1 MMTPCLEGLRVLT
14 LAEQYPGPYAT
25 LLLADLGAD
34 VIIVER
40 PNGGDPSRMSPTFHA
55 ALNRNKRSVALDLK
69 VDEDK
74 ASLTALIKTADVF
87 LESYRPGTM
96 ARLGFGYRDVSAINP
111 RIIYASITGYGQ
123 SGPYRD
129 RPAHDLSYQAV
140 AGLLAQQAASGSTA
154 RSEGLAV
161 GDLSSGMFAVVGI
174 LAALVQRTRTNEGQH
189 VDVSMTDGLVSWM
202 SIQLGQLM
210 NGGQNLPLIS
220 EPAYGLFKTSDSKV
234 LSLSIAY
241 EDWFWA
247 ALCEAVGLPAD
258 ARLTRSE
265 RAADQQALR
274 ERLAEII
281 ATDTRANWAQRFDKA
296 GVPWGPVHDLEEVV
310 GNEHFVARE
319 MFTTLQT
326 KSGERFYVSQP
337 IVFDGVRPGPTRDVP
352 RLGEHNSELLQADGS
367 PHQIKTS

>member
-1 MMTPCLEGLRVLT
+1 MTPCLAGLRVLT

-40 PNGGDPSRMSPTFHA
+40 PNGGDPARMSPTFHA

-69 VDEDK
+69 AEEDK
-74 ASLTALIKTADVF
+74 ASLRALVKTTDVF
-87 LESYRPGTM
+87 MEGYRPGTM
-96 ARLGFGYRDVSAINP
+96 DRLGFGYRDVSAINP
-111 RIIYASITGYGQ
+111 RIVYASITGYGQ

-154 RSEGLAV
+154 RPEGPAI
-161 GDLSSGMFAVVGI
+161 GDLSSGMFAVIGI
-174 LAALVQRTRTNEGQH
+174 LSALLQRTRTNEGQH

-210 NGGQNLPLIS
+210 NGGQSLPLVS
-220 EPAYGLFKTSDSKV
+220 EPAYGLFKTSDSKL

-247 ALCEAVGLPAD
+247 ALCEAVGLAAQ

-265 RAADQQALR
+265 RAADCLALR

-296 GVPWGPVHDLEEVV
+296 GVPWGPAHGLEEVV
-310 GNEHFVARE
+310 RNEHFAARE

-326 KSGERFYVSQP
+326 KDGERSYVSQP
-337 IVFDGVRPGPTRDVP
+337 IVFDGVRPRPTRDVP
-352 RLGEHNSELLQADGS
+352 GVGEHNLELLSADGL
-367 PHQIKTS
+367 PHQTKNS